1 MELGIN
7 ESSSVETASGKFDG
21 TADGKL
27 GLMVRSGLSV
37 RFDDL
42 LYFDFF
48 EYFFP
53 FFGLFFFLEFFVW
66 MEFFELFV
74 AFAGADVVND

>member
-1 MELGIN
+1 M
-7 ESSSVETASGKFDG
+7 
-21 TADGKL
+21 
-27 GLMVRSGLSV
+27 RSGLSV

-66 MEFFELFV
+66 MGFFELFV